1 MRRTDPGEVQATCIS
16 TGSHGREQ
24 EGTWLQ
30 LFLDKEMNERGI
42 PVLELDVEYGESGSG
57 QTRTRVEAFLEMV
70 QNQAKEPTKQSPKRN
85 VSK

>member
-30 LFLDKEMNERGI
+30 LFLDKEMYERGI
-42 PVLELDVEYGESGSG
+42 PVLELDVEYGERASG
-57 QTRTRVEAFLEMV
+57 QTRTRIEAFLEMLQGRGAV
-70 QNQAKEPTKQSPKRN
+70 ATGKSR
-85 VSK
+85 